1 MLRGQTR
8 FGWGRR
14 PDAVDVHRLLR
25 LEAADAR
32 VEPTAGLRRRTLDAL
47 RDASLNPAPAR
58 RRPLAFTYAA
68 ACGVLAVIAASAAL
82 HLDRQ
87 PIAPAAPAGVRARL
101 APTRLLNL
109 DRFES
114 PLKAEVRLLVADARH
129 ARDRLL
135 CSLPRPP
142 RGG

>member
-1 MLRGQTR
+1 MLKGRAQ

-14 PDAVDVHRLLR
+14 SDTVDVQRLLR

-47 RDASLNPAPAR
+47 RDAALNPAPAR

-68 ACGVLAVIAASAAL
+68 ACGVLALIAAAGAL
-82 HLDRQ
+82 HLDGQRV
-87 PIAPAAPAGVRARL
+87 APAAPEGLRARL
-101 APTRLLNL
+101 APARLLNL

-114 PLKAEVRLLVADARH
+114 PLKAEVRLLVADARQ
-129 ARDRLL
+129 ARDCLL
-135 CSLPRPP
+135 DSLPRPP
-142 RGG
+142 RDG